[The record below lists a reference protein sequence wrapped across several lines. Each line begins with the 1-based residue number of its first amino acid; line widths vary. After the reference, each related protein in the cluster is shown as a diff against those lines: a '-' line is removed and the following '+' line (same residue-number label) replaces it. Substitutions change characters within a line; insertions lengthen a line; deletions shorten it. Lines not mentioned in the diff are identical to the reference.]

1 MIKEFLTQPT
11 AFPMEAEEPWRIVEN
26 LCENITHLIEILDD
40 EFDVKDGVAIHQSAI
55 IGHNVTIK
63 APAIISAN
71 CFVGSNSYRV
81 AGSSWLLEQRWASAV
96 R

>member
-1 MIKEFLTQPT
+1 MIESYITRPT
-11 AFPMEAEEPWRIVEN
+11 VFPMEAEEPWRIVEN

-63 APAIISAN
+63 APAIISGIN
-71 CFVGSNSYRV
+71 TNFHVMTINSWCITWQFV
-81 AGSSWLLEQRWASAV
+81 
-96 R
+96 